1 MEKQEA
7 KKYFFL
13 GVTDEPESAN
23 RAYSNFV
30 YALCASYMYEC
41 NKDTNSKEKYDMDFF
56 KRHDMREEIANIKD
70 SVYSFIA
77 KADGFIF
84 LADEIEKWKDS
95 SGNEQNRYC
104 ENVWFELGLAATS
117 NKPIILISQ
126 TASLPFYAK
135 DISPIVLDDKLIQ
148 YLRENQTFFQSNT
161 FVCNEGRI
169 LALENKFNDEIA
181 DRYDKFRNTLKAKIN
196 NPENPFEKDI
206 EYSDIRKLGYGDVYT
221 FIKSLDFNTLTK
233 AEFIE
238 GEEQAFR
245 ALIKEVKNA
254 KKTLRTSRSANQS
267 ITGNNDSRNSKVH
280 QEFMEALYEAFKKDE
295 IEKFDRIV
303 CNNNPLK
310 WKDIYQMLLNGGQE
324 TCIYVRQNK
333 YAFGFELVVIDEY
346 VSFIH
351 FYQLS
356 ICGDINSDDSE
367 NIPTNQVINSTL
379 RIEGKDVGENLAN
392 IFDRFSKRDFGK
404 NPSEDPSRTLLGIKE
419 TDDENGNKIVQNRDR
434 GCLKVAC
441 MDVANKFLVGN
452 PRKKENAVISYILE
466 RFDEWQDGMDIDDK
480 INMAIGIAV
489 ITGFEDDKI
498 RTITEKFGKEK
509 EEDQSLLLELRRIKD
524 AEEKRKNKGEQE
536 VYGIDDI
543 EKWIGIVGGVKK

>member
-1 MEKQEA
+1 
-7 KKYFFL
+7 
-13 GVTDEPESAN
+13 
-23 RAYSNFV
+23 
-30 YALCASYMYEC
+30 
-41 NKDTNSKEKYDMDFF
+41 
-56 KRHDMREEIANIKD
+56 
-70 SVYSFIA
+70 
-77 KADGFIF
+77 
-84 LADEIEKWKDS
+84 
-95 SGNEQNRYC
+95 
-104 ENVWFELGLAATS
+104 
-117 NKPIILISQ
+117 
-126 TASLPFYAK
+126 
-135 DISPIVLDDKLIQ
+135 
-148 YLRENQTFFQSNT
+148 
-161 FVCNEGRI
+161 
-169 LALENKFNDEIA
+169 
-181 DRYDKFRNTLKAKIN
+181 
-196 NPENPFEKDI
+196 
-206 EYSDIRKLGYGDVYT
+206 
-221 FIKSLDFNTLTK
+221 
-233 AEFIE
+233 
-238 GEEQAFR
+238 
-245 ALIKEVKNA
+245 
-254 KKTLRTSRSANQS
+254 
-267 ITGNNDSRNSKVH
+267 
-280 QEFMEALYEAFKKDE
+280 MEALYEASKKDE

-367 NIPTNQVINSTL
+367 NIPTNQVINLTL

-441 MDVANKFLVGN
+441 MDVANKCLVGN